1 MMNVNCEW
9 VRNYLPLFLYHELSF
24 EEEESLQTH
33 LGTCVECQAALETE
47 RQLHAALDA
56 EDTQLPVGLLNE
68 CRAKFAAQIAAEQ
81 ARPAIGWSHRV
92 REWFSSPVVWLRPV
106 GALALIAV
114 GFFGARLLPPSQ
126 EASASPFVAS
136 VADPVATRV
145 RRVEPSGTGRFQIV
159 LDETRQRI
167 VSGSPDEDPIRQLL
181 ISAASDPSD
190 PGLRGDTIEIL
201 GNVTPCDQTRQALLQ
216 AVETDSNDG
225 VRLRAL
231 QGLKPLAHQ
240 SDVRRVLA
248 RVLLKDPN
256 AGVRTQAIDLLTEGQ
271 GASMIREN
279 EMIGVFQDLM
289 GREQNHYIRM
299 QVQRQLRQ
307 VKASTEVY

>member
-1 MMNVNCEW
+1 MTNSQPDCEW

-24 EEEESLQTH
+24 EEEEAFQTH
-33 LGTCVECQAALETE
+33 LSACAECQITLETE
-47 RQLHAALDA
+47 RQLHAALDSN
-56 EDTQLPVGLLNE
+56 DTPLPVGLLNL
-68 CRAKFAAQIAAEQ
+68 CRDQLRTGLAAEQ
-81 ARPAIGWSHRV
+81 ARPAISWMERFRQWV
-92 REWFSSPVVWLRPV
+92 SPGMVLRPV
-106 GALALIAV
+106 AGLALIAV
-114 GFFGARLLPPSQ
+114 GFFGARLLPTQ
-126 EASASPFVAS
+126 ETSGSPFVAS

-145 RRVEPSGTGRFQIV
+145 RRVEPTGTGRFQIV

-167 VSGSPDEDPIRQLL
+167 VSGSPDEDLIRQLL

-190 PGLRGDTIEIL
+190 PALRGDTIEIL
-201 GNVTPCDQTRQALLQ
+201 GNVATCDQTRQALLQ
-216 AVETDSNDG
+216 ALETDSNDG

-231 QGLKPLAHQ
+231 QGLRPLAHQ
-240 SDVRRVLA
+240 DDVRRVLA

-256 AGVRTQAIDLLTEGQ
+256 AGVRTQAIDLLTENRGEN
-271 GASMIREN
+271 MPREN

>member
-1 MMNVNCEW
+1 MTSVNCEW

-24 EEEESLQTH
+24 EEEETLQTH
-33 LGTCVECQAALETE
+33 LTTCVDCQAALETE
-47 RQLHAALDA
+47 RHLHAALDCEA
-56 EDTQLPVGLLNE
+56 QPLAVGLLNE
-68 CRAKFAAQIAAEQ
+68 CRAKLATQLAAKPPTPATGWLERLRAWCSTPQMLL
-81 ARPAIGWSHRV
+81 RPAGG
-92 REWFSSPVVWLRPV
+92 F
-106 GALALIAV
+106 ALIAV
-114 GFFGARLLPPSQ
+114 GFFGARLLPP
-126 EASASPFVAS
+126 ATPDSASPFVTS

-145 RRVEPSGTGRFQIV
+145 RRVEPSGTGQFQIV

-167 VSGSPDEDPIRQLL
+167 VTGSAEDEPIRQML
-181 ISAASDPSD
+181 ISATTDPSD
-190 PGLRGDTIEIL
+190 PALRGETIEIL
-201 GNVTPCDQTRQALLQ
+201 SNVAPCDQTRQALLQ
-216 AVETDSNDG
+216 AAETDSNDG

-256 AGVRTQAIDLLTEGQ
+256 AGVRTQAIDLLTQ
-271 GASMIREN
+271 NQSATMLREN
-279 EMIGVFQDLM
+279 EVIGVFQDLM

-299 QVQRQLRQ
+299 QAQRQLRQ